1 MTRVRSGVWAEE
13 LPLALALALAE
24 VELLGGECCSVLTVT
39 ESAEALGRS
48 IGRGS
53 GSCASDNEIRG
64 EEVRAEVRQR
74 RWISDGGEDES
85 RKASGM
91 YKR

>member
-1 MTRVRSGVWAEE
+1 MRADV
-13 LPLALALALAE
+13 LPLALAL
-24 VELLGGECCSVLTVT
+24 VEFMGGECCSGLTVT

-53 GSCASDNEIRG
+53 GSGASDSEIRG

-74 RWISDGGEDES
+74 
-85 RKASGM
+85 
-91 YKR
+91 